1 MRIVQILPVLAF
13 GDAVG
18 NDTRALKEARLEA
31 GYDTEIYAAVI
42 DERLPQ
48 GTAKPYDM
56 LEKLEED
63 DIVIYHL
70 STGHKLNYEIEKLGG
85 KKVILYHN
93 ITPERYFEKYNK
105 DAYSSCSQG
114 IKAAKHL
121 AKVADYAIAD
131 SEYNRQDLLS
141 YGFQCDIDVL
151 PILIPFEDYAKRPS
165 ARVMK
170 LYDDDYVN
178 ILFTG
183 RVVPN
188 KKQEDVIE
196 AFYYYKRFIQPK
208 SRLIL
213 VGSFAGIDKYHDQ
226 LEAYVNKLGLE
237 DVIFTGQIKF
247 DEILAYYQLADLFL
261 CMSEHEGFCVPIV
274 EAMYFNV
281 PVIARDTSAIAWTLG
296 GSGMLLPD
304 NDPVVAA
311 EMMNRILTDET
322 LRKKILKNQRIRLN
336 DFDNQKVKQQFLE
349 IIQKIISA
357 KAGC

>member
-1 MRIVQILPVLAF
+1 
-13 GDAVG
+13 
-18 NDTRALKEARLEA
+18 
-31 GYDTEIYAAVI
+31 
-42 DERLPQ
+42 
-48 GTAKPYDM
+48 
-56 LEKLEED
+56 
-63 DIVIYHL
+63 
-70 STGHKLNYEIEKLGG
+70 
-85 KKVILYHN
+85 
-93 ITPERYFEKYNK
+93 
-105 DAYSSCSQG
+105 
-114 IKAAKHL
+114 
-121 AKVADYAIAD
+121 
-131 SEYNRQDLLS
+131 
-141 YGFQCDIDVL
+141 
-151 PILIPFEDYAKRPS
+151 
-165 ARVMK
+165 MK

-281 PVIARDTSAIAWTLG
+281 PVIARDTSAIAWTLA
-296 GSGMLLPD
+296 GSDASSG
-304 NDPVVAA
+304 
-311 EMMNRILTDET
+311 
-322 LRKKILKNQRIRLN
+322 
-336 DFDNQKVKQQFLE
+336 
-349 IIQKIISA
+349 
-357 KAGC
+357 